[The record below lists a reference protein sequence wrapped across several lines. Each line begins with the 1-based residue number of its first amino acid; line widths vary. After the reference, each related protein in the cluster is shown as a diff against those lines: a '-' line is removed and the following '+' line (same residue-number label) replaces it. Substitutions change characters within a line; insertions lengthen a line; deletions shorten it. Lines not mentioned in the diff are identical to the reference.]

1 MLGKGLIEEYLNE
14 EEMEIYLCLTWYE
27 STYWI
32 QMLNVYMLCQRQWK
46 GWLISIKSDLNAKKI
61 KNWNARLVWQDK
73 LPNLQCEEMKWD
85 EWVYTNDM

>member
-1 MLGKGLIEEYLNE
+1 MK
-14 EEMEIYLCLTWYE
+14 IYLCLTWYE

-61 KNWNARLVWQDK
+61 NKKFEMQDLFDK

-85 EWVYTNDM
+85 EWVYTNEM